1 MLMEPKVAIVM
12 GSDSDYPVLE
22 KCIKILKEFNVEVDV
37 TVCSAHRTPD
47 RAAEYAR
54 SAEEKGFNVIIAAAG
69 KAAHLPGVLAAY
81 TVLPV
86 IGLPIQSSTLDG
98 LDSLLSIVQMP
109 SGIPV
114 ATVAI
119 NGSENAA
126 LLAIQIIG
134 VKYPEM
140 RLKMNQYKENMKVSV
155 DEKDRK
161 IKEKLRTLLKASDL

>member
-1 MLMEPKVAIVM
+1 MEPKVAIVM

-161 IKEKLRTLLKASDL
+161 IKEKLRSL